1 MFNNF
6 IKRPVL
12 AIALSLAIVFLGFI
26 AITKSPIAQFPE
38 IAPPRVT
45 IFIEFPGSNAD
56 LLVKSTLTILERA
69 INGVQGMQYMLSD
82 ATSASEAS
90 IDIVFEPGTDP
101 TLAAVRVKSRVDQVM
116 TNLPPLV
123 QREGVIISPL
133 QPSMLMYLNLY
144 SKDNKVDEKF
154 LFNYANT
161 FILPELQRIKGMGFA
176 QAIGSRSFAIRVWLN
191 PERMRAY
198 NISAQDVLKSIDEQ
212 SVLARPGRVGL
223 SSGKTAQSQE
233 YVFTYKGW
241 YNTPEQYEDIVIRA
255 NAEGEILKLKDVA
268 KVEVGSE
275 FVDIYSNKD
284 GHPSASL
291 VLKQNPG
298 SNAKIVIEDV
308 KAKLKELKKDFPP
321 GIDYEINYDVSKF
334 VDASIEKVLHTLVEA
349 FLLVAFVVFI
359 FLGDWRSTIIPILA
373 VPVSLIGA
381 FIFMNA
387 FGISINLITLFALV
401 LAIGIVVDNAIVVV
415 EAVHVKMEEEHISA
429 YPAVQKVVLEIGGAI
444 IAITLVMAS
453 VFIPVSF
460 MTGPVGVLYRQFS
473 LTMASS
479 IVISGFV
486 ALTLTP
492 VLCAM
497 LLKNTHGQQKK
508 KSPINLFLNWF
519 NKTFDRVTG
528 KYEKFLRLIVN
539 RRTLTFGILIA
550 FGFGIMGVNK
560 VLPAGFI
567 PNEDQGQI
575 YAIIQTP
582 PGTTLER
589 TNEISKKL
597 QSIAKEVEGVSSV
610 TSLAGYEILTEGR
623 GSNAG
628 TCLINLKDWSERK
641 QNVKE
646 VIKELEEKAKDLP
659 ANIEYFEPPAVPGYG
674 TSDGFSLRLLDKG
687 SDVDY
692 QEFDKVNSEFVEA
705 LKKRKELSG
714 LFAFYSAKYPQYEIL
729 IDNNLAMQKG
739 VSIGE
744 AMENLNIMVGSTYE
758 QGFIRFNNYYK
769 VYTQAAPEFRKQ
781 PSDILNMFIKNDK
794 GEMVPYSAFMR
805 IKKTQGPNEI
815 SRYNLY
821 ISSLISGVPAKGYS
835 SGDAIEAIKEV
846 AKTSLPR
853 GYDIAWEGIS
863 FDESRRGN
871 EALVI
876 FIVVIFFVYLILSA
890 QYESFL
896 LPFAVLLS
904 ILPGIFGSFALLKSM
919 NLSNDVYAQVGLIM
933 LVGLLGKNAV
943 LIVEFAVQKKNQGA
957 TVLESAIAGAKARF
971 RPILMTSFAFIA
983 GLIPLVLAKGPGA
996 VGNHT
1001 IGASALGGML
1011 FGTIFGVIVIPGLYY
1026 IFAKMQDG
1034 KSLIRNEDLNP
1045 LTENF
1050 VESQEDSALV
1060 KQIKKFIKKIRGQK
1074 NEK

>member
-12 AIALSLAIVFLGFI
+12 AIALSLAIVFMGFI

-38 IAPPRVT
+38 IAPPRVN
-45 IFIEFPGSNAD
+45 ISIEFPGSNAD
-56 LLVKSTLTILERA
+56 VLVKSTLTILERA

-90 IDIVFEPGTDP
+90 IEVIFEPGTDP

-123 QREGVIISPL
+123 QREGVIIAPM

-144 SKDNKVDEKF
+144 SKDNNVDEKF

-198 NISAQDVLKSIDEQ
+198 NISAKDILKSIDEQ

-241 YNTPEQYEDIVIRA
+241 YNTPEQYEDIVVRA

-308 KAKLKELKKDFPP
+308 KEKLKELKKDFPP

-692 QEFDKVNSEFVEA
+692 QEFDKVNAEFVEA

-781 PSDILNMFIKNDK
+781 PSDILNMFIKNEK

-1074 NEK
+1074 NEE